1 MSDLVL
7 WHNPRCKKSRA
18 ALELLTD
25 RGINPEIRLYLEDPP
40 SEAELCDAIARLGV
54 PPGEIVRRGDAKW
67 VELALEDATDEALI
81 AAMAQHPIL
90 IERPILFSKDDAAI
104 GRPPEN
110 ILGLIY

>member
-1 MSDLVL
+1 MSDLIL

-18 ALELLTD
+18 ALELLTE
-25 RGINPEIRLYLEDPP
+25 RGLTPTIRLYLKDPP
-40 SEAELCDAIARLGV
+40 DEVELRTAIATLGV

-67 VELALEDATDEALI
+67 AELALNDTSDDALI

-90 IERPILFSKDDAAI
+90 IERPILFANGDAAI

-110 ILGLIY
+110 ILGLI